1 VNAAFAMTNP
11 APKHESQS
19 LRQTRTGER
28 VRVERIEGQPS
39 VCHRL
44 REMGFCE
51 TAEVRVINNSGAL
64 LCQVCGARV
73 CLSAKLAESIF
84 VAPIALPLPE
94 STACGSAHCQS
105 HD

>member
-1 VNAAFAMTNP
+1 MIIRPAEPAFLFNRFVNPSLAVTQPAAP
-11 APKHESQS
+11 QQSQS
-19 LRQTRTGER
+19 LRQTRKGER
-28 VRVERIEGQPS
+28 VRVERIEGQPA

-51 TAEVRVINNSGAL
+51 TAEVQVLNNSGAL

-84 VAPIALPLPE
+84 VAPA
-94 STACGSAHCQS
+94 
-105 HD
+105 